1 MEERPDILKASL
13 IAGAVAGVL
22 SGLPLIGFV
31 NICFCLWIILGGI
44 LSSYILT
51 SGYPHPVKSG
61 DHAISGLLTGIFAAI
76 ISTIIE
82 IPFMA
87 VSGKIMKRFFDSFLG
102 AYGEG
107 IPPALQEALGQKEF
121 TLALIP
127 FYVAGLVIS
136 MVIYGIFGAI
146 GGLIGGAIFKKQTPP
161 SVPQQ

>member
-1 MEERPDILKASL
+1 MEEKPDILKASL

-31 NICFCLWIILGGI
+31 NVCFCLWIILGGI

-61 DHAISGLLTGIFAAI
+61 DHAISGLLTGVFAAI

-87 VSGKIMKRFFDSFLG
+87 VSAKFMERVFESIFRD
-102 AYGEG
+102 YGEG
-107 IPPALQEALGQKEF
+107 IPPALQEALSHKGF

-127 FYVAGLVIS
+127 FYVAGLVIT